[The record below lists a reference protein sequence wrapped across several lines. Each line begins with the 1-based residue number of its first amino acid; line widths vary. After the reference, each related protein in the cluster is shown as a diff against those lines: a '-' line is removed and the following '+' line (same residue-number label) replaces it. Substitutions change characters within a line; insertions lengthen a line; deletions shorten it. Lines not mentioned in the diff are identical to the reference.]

1 MALAV
6 GDVTLRG
13 CSLVTATALIPPLAR
28 PSCWPGRLVA
38 RGWCSTIRC
47 SLVRTRMRPVRRS
60 ATRRGRPGSLP
71 WPRPHRSGSGWVK
84 SRRLLWRKRARTR
97 GAGTGTG
104 STPCRCAQ
112 RPQGGAPTVPV
123 PQGQPGLD
131 PADPQRLRHHHR
143 RGAGGEGR
151 GRSAGVVAGPALPS
165 SVTVVREAD
174 GRYYA
179 SFVVEVADTPLP
191 RSANDVGI
199 DLGLTNLAVLS
210 TGEVVQNPRYLRRK
224 ARALAR
230 AQKSLARKTKGSN
243 RRAKAVRRVAVQHR
257 KVRDT
262 RLDAH
267 HKLAHRIACDNQ
279 AIYVEDLAV
288 SGLART
294 RLAKSVHDAG
304 WSTLVR
310 LLEEK
315 ALRCHRTVVKV
326 SRWFPSSRLCSEC
339 AFNSGKKPLAVRSWT
354 CTECGVTH
362 DRDLNA
368 ARNILVEGRM
378 VAAGLAETLNARG
391 GGVRLGLV
399 PAAACEARTHQGAA

>member
-1 MALAV
+1 VRRYVERVLVRYRYRAYPTPGQTQLLARAFGCARVVFNDALLARRDAYAAGEKISDTQVQRRVVTLAKTTPQRQWLGEVASVALVQACQDARRAYRNWFDSLSGKRKGRKVGHPRFRSRKDNRASIRLTRNGFSVTTGGVRVAKV
-6 GDVTLRG
+6 GDVRVVWSRVL
-13 CSLVTATALIPPLAR
+13 
-28 PSCWPGRLVA
+28 PSV
-38 RGWCSTIRC
+38 
-47 SLVRTRMRPVRRS
+47 
-60 ATRRGRPGSLP
+60 
-71 WPRPHRSGSGWVK
+71 
-84 SRRLLWRKRARTR
+84 
-97 GAGTGTG
+97 
-104 STPCRCAQ
+104 
-112 RPQGGAPTVPV
+112 
-123 PQGQPGLD
+123 
-131 PADPQRLRHHHR
+131 
-143 RGAGGEGR
+143 
-151 GRSAGVVAGPALPS
+151 PS
-165 SVTVVREAD
+165 SVTVIREAD

-191 RSANDVGI
+191 QSTNDVGI

-210 TGEVVQNPRYLRRK
+210 TGEVIENPRYLRRK

-230 AQKSLARKTKGSN
+230 AQKSLARKTKGSI
-243 RRAKAVRRVAVQHR
+243 RRAKAVHRVAVQHR

-267 HKLAHRIACDNQ
+267 HKLAHRIVRDNQ

-294 RLAKSVHDAG
+294 RLAKSVADAG

-339 AFNSGKKPLAVRSWT
+339 GFNSGKKPLDVRSWT

>member
-1 MALAV
+1 VLVRYRYRAYPTPGQTQLLARAFGCARVVFNDALLARRDAYAAGEKISDTQVQGRVVTLAKTTPQRQWLGEVASVALVQACQDARRAYRNWFDSLSGKRKGRKVGHPRFRSRKDNRASIRLTRNGFSVTTGGVRVAKV
-6 GDVTLRG
+6 GDVRVVWSRVL
-13 CSLVTATALIPPLAR
+13 
-28 PSCWPGRLVA
+28 PSV
-38 RGWCSTIRC
+38 
-47 SLVRTRMRPVRRS
+47 
-60 ATRRGRPGSLP
+60 
-71 WPRPHRSGSGWVK
+71 
-84 SRRLLWRKRARTR
+84 
-97 GAGTGTG
+97 
-104 STPCRCAQ
+104 
-112 RPQGGAPTVPV
+112 
-123 PQGQPGLD
+123 
-131 PADPQRLRHHHR
+131 
-143 RGAGGEGR
+143 
-151 GRSAGVVAGPALPS
+151 PS
-165 SVTVVREAD
+165 SVTVIREAD

-191 RSANDVGI
+191 QSTNDVGI

-210 TGEVVQNPRYLRRK
+210 TGEVIENPRYLRRK

-230 AQKSLARKTKGSN
+230 AQKSLARKTKGSI

-267 HKLAHRIACDNQ
+267 HKLAHRIVGDNQ

-294 RLAKSVHDAG
+294 RLAKSVADAG

-339 AFNSGKKPLAVRSWT
+339 GFNSGKKPLDVRSWT